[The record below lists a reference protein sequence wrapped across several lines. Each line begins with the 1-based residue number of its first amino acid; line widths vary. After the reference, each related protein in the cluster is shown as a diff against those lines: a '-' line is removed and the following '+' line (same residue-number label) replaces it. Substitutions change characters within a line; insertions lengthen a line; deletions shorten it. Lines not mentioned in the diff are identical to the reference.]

1 MSTLLIDR
9 FLEQSERHA
18 ERIAIIHNE
27 RKITY
32 AALAQRARALAAYL
46 HEEFHPAHE
55 QLVGIHG
62 TRSIDSI
69 TGMLAV
75 MLAGG
80 AYVPL
85 PANWPEGRKRAIIED
100 AKISVVLE
108 DEFAVPLDSTSW
120 RTILIR
126 TAISETHVSGRQL
139 PERSVNQLAYVMFTS
154 GSTGKPKG
162 VMIEQRNVMAM
173 LNGFEK
179 IAPAGPELSGSAL
192 VSIGFDVSVWE
203 IYAMLCFGGTLHLID
218 HPEMM
223 PELARY
229 IASQSIKSAYLPP
242 LLLADFIRE
251 IEKAETQPVLERLLV
266 GVEPIQQKTLQRLT
280 NILPGLKIINGYGP
294 TETTICATFYEFK
307 RAIEAERRTPIGK
320 AVDGY
325 RVYLIDEELEPVKKG
340 DEGEILICGAGV
352 GRGYLADTT
361 LTDEKFINDPFEKNK
376 EERCYR
382 SGDYARELPDGN
394 LEFIGRKDQQIKI
407 DGFRVELS
415 EIEAA
420 LNRFP
425 GIQQVC
431 VAARERQ
438 GRKQIIAYYTASRG
452 QTIDLRDLKSFLKDL
467 LPQSLLPAAYVQIAQ
482 FPVTE
487 NGKIDR
493 ALLPDPAGG
502 EKHKII
508 PPLGSREAD
517 LLRIFQE
524 IFHDDTFGLESGF
537 FDLGGNSLQAARIL
551 ARIRERF
558 GLEIAFPNFYQ
569 CETIQEL
576 AAGLNESRT
585 ADNAA
590 IRTQIPRCNSDR
602 IPLSY
607 SQERMW
613 FLSRSEPDNPSL
625 HSSFALLIEG
635 ELDNEIL
642 IRSLRELIARH
653 AILRTVFLEEDGQ
666 PYQEVLPEIDL
677 PLSTVDLSGK
687 KDPLTELRRAI
698 TASNLKVFDIQA
710 APPFRL
716 ILYKLGPRK
725 TALAVIIHHIITD
738 GWSAEIFRSDLAEIY
753 RQISNKA
760 GFPKAAI
767 HTYADFACWQKSEQF
782 ERRISPQLDYW
793 KKKISDE
800 TAITQLPNDHARP
813 LAQSSNADTVWLKID
828 GNLFRQLADYGSRHN
843 TTLFPILLSAF
854 CLTLSR
860 HTHEQIIQI
869 GSFFANRVL
878 AEVENIMG
886 PFVNGVVLKLDLSDS
901 LNFNDLVKRA
911 AATVME
917 AQANQEAPIEK
928 VIDAVRVKRDR
939 SQRTLFGIVF
949 NFVNVPKSESGDGE
963 IAFKYFDFETGTVT
977 YDLNVEFNQDVDGL
991 QFAFEYNTD
1000 IFNPATIQELAVH
1013 FKNMLQQAMQNP
1025 GKSIAEYSILTAD
1038 EERELLA
1045 WSGGSA
1051 PYPRDTPI
1059 HELFERQVETTPRA
1073 AAVFHNGQTLTY
1085 AELNRKANQ
1094 TAHWLIGMGL
1104 QPGNLAG
1111 LNLPK
1116 TESTIIAMLAVL
1128 KAGGAYLPLDP
1139 AYPHEH
1145 LLNIVMDAKPAII
1158 LTDSDTLIHLPPAD
1172 VKVVRFD
1179 HAAQEIDAQADGNI
1193 SAGVKAEDLAYCI
1206 YTSGSTGK
1214 PKGVMVEHRPLV
1226 NFTTST
1232 MRQYE
1237 IHPGDRMLQFASLNF
1252 DTSAEEIFPTL
1263 CSGAMLALRSTDM
1276 LDSIPHFLQ
1285 RCREWGLTILDLPT
1299 AFWQELVQYLEKS
1312 REKLPET
1319 LRMIIIGGERVS
1331 PAHLNTWHRLGF
1343 ESIDLQN
1350 TYGLTECTCVVTRC
1364 RLTAQ
1369 ERAQYG
1375 QREAPIGKAIDNVR
1389 LYVLDERMRLA
1400 PKGAAGELYI
1410 GGDCLARGYLNR
1422 PDLTAERF
1430 LPDPI
1435 GGAGGRVYKTGDI
1448 VLWRPDGALEY
1459 LGRSDEQIK
1468 IRGFRIEPGE
1478 IETALMQFKGV
1489 SDAVVVKRS
1498 DPSKTE
1504 QLVAYLVADKGSS
1517 VDEALL
1523 RGHMNTRLPKY
1534 MQPAFYQI
1542 LKELPLS
1549 PNRKIDKQALPEPD
1563 WAKGASRKTQKGPE
1577 TPAEEKMLAI
1587 WQEMLGRQTIGVEDN
1602 FFEIGGHSLLAAR
1615 MMAEVESRF
1624 GISVPLV
1631 ALLENPTVRDLVK
1644 AISASGWNPSWKSL
1658 VRLKDGGNQ
1667 PPIFLVH
1674 AIGGD
1679 VLSYRSLSAYLA
1691 DLDRSIYGLR
1701 AQGVDGKT
1709 RPLESV
1715 EEMAALYLKEI
1726 REVQPHGPYYLG
1738 GYSFGGTVA
1747 YEMAQQLSAAG
1758 EKTALLAM
1766 FDTVV
1771 MENLPLELKP
1781 GKLVM
1786 ALDRV
1791 ERLGFIAGK
1800 WLRLSLPKKV
1810 DYFKKSIGVV
1820 SGRLKAFARRTK
1832 YVNPQEQADRERWL
1846 RKPPAF
1852 QKVETIN
1859 QRALDAYVTKPYT
1872 GTVAYFKARQREWSE
1887 MVRPEPLWRR
1897 LALGGLSVYT
1907 CEGNHNSIMVEP
1919 YVRSLA
1925 AALRQ
1930 ALESGEQRQ

>member
-1 MSTLLIDR
+1 MNTLLVDQ
-9 FLEQSERHA
+9 FLEQSKRHA
-18 ERIAIIHNE
+18 DRIAIIHTG

-32 AALAQRARALAAYL
+32 AELAQRALALAAYL
-46 HEEFHPAHE
+46 QAEFHLAHE
-55 QLVGIHG
+55 QLIGIHG
-62 TRSIDSI
+62 TRSIESI

-100 AKISVVLE
+100 AKISIVLE
-108 DEFAVPLDSTSW
+108 DEFAAPFESTSGKAVS
-120 RTILIR
+120 IGK
-126 TAISETHVSGRQL
+126 AISATGESGHRL
-139 PERSVNQLAYVMFTS
+139 PELSADQLAYVMFTS

-162 VMIEQRNVMAM
+162 VMVEQRNVMAM
-173 LNGFEK
+173 LKGFEK
-179 IAPAGPELSGSAL
+179 IAPVGGELSGSAL

-203 IYAMLCFGGTLHLID
+203 IFSMLCFGGTLHLID
-218 HPEMM
+218 HPEMV

-229 IASQSIKSAYLPP
+229 FCDQGIRSAYLPP

-251 IEKAETQPVLERLLV
+251 LEKPGIKPVLERLLV
-266 GVEPIQQKTLQRLT
+266 GVEPILQKTLAA
-280 NILPGLKIINGYGP
+280 IKDHIPGLRIINGYGP
-294 TETTICATFYEFK
+294 TETAICATFYEFK
-307 RAIEAERRTPIGK
+307 SAVEAERRTPIGK

-325 RVYLIDEELEPVKKG
+325 RVYLVDEQFKPVKKG

-352 GRGYLADTT
+352 ARGYFADAV
-361 LTDEKFINDPFEKNK
+361 LTDEKFIRDPSEENK
-376 EERCYR
+376 MGRCYR

-394 LEFIGRKDQQIKI
+394 LEYCGRKNQQIKI
-407 DGFRVELS
+407 DGYRVELS

-425 GIQQVC
+425 QIGQAC
-431 VAARERQ
+431 AAVRQ
-438 GRKQIIAYYTASRG
+438 RHGRRQIIAYYTASG
-452 QTIDLRDLKSFLKDL
+452 DQAIDLQELKSFIRDL
-467 LPQSLLPAAYVQIAQ
+467 LPQSMLPAAYAQVAQ

-493 ALLPDPAGG
+493 ALLPDPTGE

-508 PPLGSREAD
+508 PPQGSREAD

-524 IFHDDTFGLESGF
+524 VFHDDTFGLESGF
-537 FDLGGNSLQAARIL
+537 FDQGGNSLQAASIL

-558 GLEIAFPNFYQ
+558 GSEISFPDFYQ
-569 CETIQEL
+569 SESIQEL
-576 AAGLNESRT
+576 AARLDKVRAADSAASRT
-585 ADNAA
+585 
-590 IRTQIPRCNSDR
+590 TIPHCGSDK

-613 FLSRSEPDNPSL
+613 FLSRSEPENPSL

-635 ELDNEIL
+635 ELDIARL
-642 IRSLRELIARH
+642 QRSLRELIDRH
-653 AILRTVFLEEDGQ
+653 AILRTVFREEDGQ
-666 PYQEVLPEIDL
+666 PYQAVLPEIDL
-677 PLSTVDLSGK
+677 PLSTVNLSGN
-687 KDPLTELRRAI
+687 KDPLAELRQAI
-698 TASNLKVFDIQA
+698 TGSNLKVFDIHA

-716 ILYKLGPRK
+716 ILYTINPQQAVLG
-725 TALAVIIHHIITD
+725 VIIHHIITD

-753 RQISNKA
+753 RQTGRKSGFHKA
-760 GFPKAAI
+760 TK

-782 ERRISPQLDYW
+782 ERRINPQLDYW
-793 KKKISDE
+793 KEKITDE
-800 TAITQLPNDHARP
+800 TTITQLPNDHARP
-813 LAQSSNADTVWLKID
+813 LTQSSNADTVWLKID
-828 GNLFRQLADYGSRHN
+828 GNLYRQLTDYSSRHSI
-843 TTLFPILLSAF
+843 TLFPILLSAF

-860 HTHEQIIQI
+860 HTHDQIIQI

-886 PFVNGVVLKLDLSDS
+886 PFVNGVVLKLDLSDNP
-901 LNFNDLVKRA
+901 NFNELAARA
-911 AATVME
+911 ASTVME

-928 VIDAVRVKRDR
+928 VIEAARVKRDR

-949 NFVNVPKSESGDGE
+949 NFVNIPKSGAGDGE
-963 IAFKYFDFETGTVT
+963 ITFQFFDFEAGTVT
-977 YDLNVEFNQDVDGL
+977 YDLNVEFNQDADGL

-1000 IFNPATIQELAVH
+1000 IFNPATIESLTAH
-1013 FKNMLQQAMQNP
+1013 FKYMLRQVMEDS
-1025 GKSIAEYSILTAD
+1025 GKNIADYAILTED

-1045 WSGGSA
+1045 WSGGSS
-1051 PYPRDTPI
+1051 PYPREIPI
-1059 HELFERQVETTPRA
+1059 HELFEQRAEETPQA
-1073 AAVFHNGQTLTY
+1073 AAVFHNGQSLTY

-1094 TAHWLIGMGL
+1094 TSHWLKDMGL
-1104 QPGNLAG
+1104 QPGDLVG

-1116 TESTIIAMLAVL
+1116 TEWTIIAMLAVL

-1145 LLNIVMDAKPAII
+1145 LLNIVKDAKPAII
-1158 LTDSDTLIHLPPAD
+1158 LTDSDTFINLPPDAA
-1172 VKVVRFD
+1172 KVARFD
-1179 HAAQEIDAQADGNI
+1179 RAAHDIDTQADENPA
-1193 SAGVKAEDLAYCI
+1193 AGVKADDLAYCI
-1206 YTSGSTGK
+1206 YTSGSTGT

-1232 MRQYE
+1232 VRHYG

-1263 CSGAMLALRSTDM
+1263 CSGATLALRSNDM
-1276 LDSIPHFLQ
+1276 LDSLPHFLQ

-1343 ESIDLQN
+1343 EHIDLQN

-1375 QREAPIGKAIDNVR
+1375 QREAPIGKAIDNVS
-1389 LYVLDERMRLA
+1389 LYVLDEHMRLV

-1430 LPDPI
+1430 LPNPI

-1478 IETALMQFKGV
+1478 IETALLQFNGI

-1504 QLVAYLVADKGSS
+1504 QLVAYLVVDAGGT
-1517 VDEALL
+1517 VDEELL
-1523 RGHMNTRLPKY
+1523 RSHMNTRLPKY
-1534 MQPAFYQI
+1534 MQPAYYQL

-1563 WAKGASRKTQKGPE
+1563 WGRGASEKTQKGPE
-1577 TPAEEKMLAI
+1577 TAAEEKMLAI

-1615 MMAEVESRF
+1615 MMTEVESRF
-1624 GISVPLV
+1624 GVSVPLV
-1631 ALLENPTVRDLVK
+1631 ALLENPTVRDLAK
-1644 AISASGWNPSWKSL
+1644 AVSASGWNPSWKSL
-1658 VRLKDGGNQ
+1658 VKLKESGSQ
-1667 PPIFLVH
+1667 APIFLVH

-1691 DLDRSIYGLR
+1691 DLDRPIYGLR

-1709 RPLESV
+1709 RPLDSV

-1747 YEMAQQLSAAG
+1747 YEMAQQLWVAG

-1771 MENLPLELKP
+1771 MENLPPELKP

-1800 WLRLSLPKKV
+1800 WLRLSLPKKIE
-1810 DYFKKSIGVV
+1810 YFRKSIGVV
-1820 SGRLKAFARRTK
+1820 SSRLRALASRTK

-1859 QRALDAYVTKPYT
+1859 QRALDAYVTRPYA
-1872 GTVAYFKARQREWSE
+1872 GPVVYFKARQREWSE

-1925 AALRQ
+1925 VALRR
-1930 ALESGEQRQ
+1930 ALESGEQHQ